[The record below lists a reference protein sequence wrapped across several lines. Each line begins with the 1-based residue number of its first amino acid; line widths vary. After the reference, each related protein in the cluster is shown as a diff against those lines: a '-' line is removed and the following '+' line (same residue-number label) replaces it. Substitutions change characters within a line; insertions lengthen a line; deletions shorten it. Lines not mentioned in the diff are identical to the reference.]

1 MEVEV
6 FSLESLSYSVRMCE
20 IWLQAYVSPQKK
32 KRSHFPLVCMKF
44 VARIG
49 SHPQHLISDKACEI
63 NFDSLLLA
71 KGCQH
76 ICLPKSKHH
85 SLGVPEKVIGDLD
98 RNTRAVMAD
107 ANIPP
112 MYWDIVVQHVALLN
126 ACTSPAVCDPS
137 ITIFDADTGVVP
149 DLTVFP
155 PSGCFCLRHRAS
167 RSQIGCA
174 K

>member
-1 MEVEV
+1 MRDQIAKSSIHGCWQRAVNTSV
-6 FSLESLSYSVRMCE
+6 FL
-20 IWLQAYVSPQKK
+20 
-32 KRSHFPLVCMKF
+32 
-44 VARIG
+44 
-49 SHPQHLISDKACEI
+49 
-63 NFDSLLLA
+63 
-71 KGCQH
+71 
-76 ICLPKSKHH
+76 KSEHH

-137 ITIFDADTGVVP
+137 ITIFEADTGVVL
-149 DLTVFP
+149 DLAVFP
-155 PSGCFCLRHRAS
+155 PPGCFCLRYRAS